1 MRSSRWQVWVKC
13 DESDKK
19 VFSLQMLRSC
29 HESRSRW
36 QSFTLLWGFSEH
48 SHTLSATLIFCSSPG
63 VHDKHL
69 WQGVTP
75 SHAVTRGPFFSVFLE
90 RTLIDRVDGWT
101 CAACASIFKRGGHA
115 WSIVGSGR
123 QPPCQATVSNNCRRL
138 LPWNSLLKRRPKS
151 LCVWTC
157 TRRCR
162 SLIQLPSPTCGNYN
176 KNSHPLIKS
185 ADRWSKTVF
194 FLFL

>member
-1 MRSSRWQVWVKC
+1 MSRAAVGKA
-13 DESDKK
+13 
-19 VFSLQMLRSC
+19 
-29 HESRSRW
+29 
-36 QSFTLLWGFSEH
+36 LLYFEALLNT
-48 SHTLSATLIFCSSPG
+48 HTLSATLIFCSSPR
-63 VHDKHL
+63 VHERKHTPPARETTL
-69 WQGVTP
+69 APTP
-75 SHAVTRGPFFSVFLE
+75 SLGGPFFSVFLE

-123 QPPCQATVSNNCRRL
+123 QPPCQATVSNNCLRL
-138 LPWNSLLKRRPKS
+138 LPWDFLKRRPKS
-151 LCVWTC
+151 LSIWTC

-185 ADRWSKTVF
+185 ADRWSKKQGIF
-194 FLFL
+194 LLFLWQSMSF